1 MKSAHAECF
10 ACGPRNPNGLKLLF
24 RPVGRSRVSCEC
36 TLGEGYQGY
45 PGVVQGGVVSTLL
58 DSAMTNCLFADG
70 IRAVTARLNVRF
82 REPVMVG
89 CPVTVAACV
98 VRQRGKLYEL
108 KASVLQDGKQKAVA
122 EGRFLG
128 DRTRGEEEFQWKA
141 SLP

>member
-1 MKSAHAECF
+1 MRSVHAECF
-10 ACGPRNPNGLKLLF
+10 ACGPRNANGLKLVF
-24 RPVGRSRVSCEC
+24 RPVGRSRVSCKC
-36 TLGEGYQGY
+36 TLGEEYQGY

-70 IRAVTARLNVRF
+70 IQAVTARLNVRF

-89 CPVTVAACV
+89 CLVTVAAYV
-98 VRQRGKLYEL
+98 VRQKGKLYEL

-128 DRTRGEEEFQWKA
+128 DRIRGEEEW
-141 SLP
+141 